1 MYKIGKPDGT
11 QDFEKKNSDNL
22 TQQLIN
28 YIYSTVDLSKFKYE
42 IIQYESELPQL
53 LKQKYFVSVNFV
65 GFNSLLVFCKI
76 RDRYHTFTVDRQTL
90 SYNKAKIDF
99 TKVKIDFRRIGLDPS
114 IYNGTIFDGL
124 LIKRHKTND
133 LFIISDVYSFCGSD
147 YTQMIL
153 KTKLELTF
161 AYLNNNYKPNDSK
174 NNLELTVNKVF
185 TMDKTQ
191 HVIEKVIPSI
201 RDIKTRGLC
210 FYPEITGTKL
220 IYLFGNETKDNI
232 KCDRNSSTTSYKKDE
247 QKPSKIV
254 NKEIKNN
261 SPEKDSNS
269 DNGKP
274 PACKFVNNTNKQLY
288 ATLEMKATANIDVY
302 KMFAVNKV
310 DGDKG
315 KKFLKKVNM
324 GFAFIAGIEKSLMF
338 RQLMSKN
345 PTKGILV
352 KCKFNDNMNKWEPI
366 EQDIDAKFPTQYS
379 EIEKD
384 ITLVE
389 VSDDE

>member
-1 MYKIGKPDGT
+1 MYKIGKSDGN
-11 QDFEKKNSDNL
+11 QDFDKKNSDNL

-42 IIQYESELPQL
+42 IIQYENELPQL
-53 LKQKYFVSVNFV
+53 LKQKHFVSVNFV

-99 TKVKIDFRRIGLDPS
+99 NRVKIDFRRIGLDPS

-124 LIKRHKTND
+124 LIRRQRMND

-153 KTKLELTF
+153 KTKMELTF
-161 AYLNNNYKPNDSK
+161 TYLNNNYKPGDSR

-185 TMDKTQ
+185 DMDKTQ
-191 HVIEKVIPSI
+191 HVIDKVIPSI

-210 FYPEITGTKL
+210 FYPETSGTKL
-220 IYLFGNETKDNI
+220 IYLFGNENKESVKPTGATYKRDEQRPVKIQTKDV
-232 KCDRNSSTTSYKKDE
+232 
-247 QKPSKIV
+247 KIS
-254 NKEIKNN
+254 

-269 DNGKP
+269 ENGKTP
-274 PACKFVNNTNKQLY
+274 LLKFVNKTNKQLF
-288 ATLEMKATANIDVY
+288 ATLEMKSTAKIDVY
-302 KMFAVNKV
+302 KMFAVSKV

-324 GFAFIAGIEKSLMF
+324 GIAFIAGIDKSLMF
-338 RQLMSKN
+338 RELMSKN
-345 PTKGILV
+345 PNKGILV
-352 KCKFNDNMNKWEPI
+352 KCKFNDNMNKWEPL
-366 EQDIDAKFPTQYS
+366 EQDNDAKFPSQYS

-384 ITLVE
+384 MELVE